1 MNNNYKGEE
10 LINKLYPDLAR
21 SKEVLSK
28 GCDPKFRLKN
38 LRRYLKRIEK
48 IHTLANSSKRE
59 SDKERLKELYYNKYV
74 IKEENIKERYYKNMQ
89 NAAMKRGYGAVFLD
103 EEDKHRLAQI
113 IISDQKK
120 SLDIWIDYL
129 FSNEIN
135 YPLWARYWAFHGMLS
150 LGYYSNSKKRFT
162 KRDKSTIKIFPV
174 LDEDAL
180 FHSIKLMSEFLYEE
194 KEYDDEVLNSLLKG
208 KSFSKIYEY
217 YYTKNL
223 ETKKNDLEKI
233 KGEWICYKTRED
245 APKLAKSLLGGGTEW
260 CIRGFTTAKGYLDY
274 GNIYIYY
281 TNDDTKNTPMP
292 RIVIRMKGNTI
303 SEIRGVLDDNQ
314 NIEIEFIEILENK
327 LKEFDYQEDMYY
339 KLNNLKK
346 IKELFNKKKYEIEF
360 NKEDLEF
367 IYNYDADKDGFG
379 YNEDNRINILKEGRN
394 IKQDLAKI
402 YNCKEAQVA
411 LSIDDLKRNDIV
423 VYQGDLN
430 LGTLHEL
437 NDIVIPKYVLG
448 NVDLSLLT
456 SSKNLEKLTYVKGDL
471 KLFNLLE
478 TSSLSNLERVNG
490 NLYLSNLLSSYGLQ
504 NLKIVDR
511 GAYFTKLK
519 DASYLKELT
528 YIGEIGNFSELED
541 STGLEHLEE
550 IGWNAIFNS
559 LKNTKGLTSLRKIG
573 WHGNFFE
580 LEDTEGLEKLEVIIK
595 DANFPKIDS
604 PNKINKSIKI
614 GGKQNFKQ
622 KQLQKKY

>member
-10 LINKLYPDLAR
+10 LINKLYPDLAD
-21 SKEVLSK
+21 SKEVS
-28 GCDPKFRLKN
+28 GGNYNPKYRLKN
-38 LRRYLKRIEK
+38 IRKYLRRIERI
-48 IHTLANSSKRE
+48 HSLANSSKRDV
-59 SDKERLKELYYNKYV
+59 DKERLKELYYNKYV
-74 IKEENIKERYYKNMQ
+74 IKEENIKERYYRNMQ

-129 FSNEIN
+129 FSTDIN
-135 YPLWARYWAFHGMLS
+135 YPLWAKYWAFHGMLS
-150 LGYYSNSKKRFT
+150 LGSYSNSKKRFT
-162 KRDKSTIKIFPV
+162 KRNKSTIKIFPD

-180 FHSIKLMSEFLYEE
+180 YHSIKLMSEFLYEK
-194 KEYDDEVLNSLLKG
+194 KEYDDEILNYLLKG

-217 YYTKNL
+217 FYTKNL
-223 ETKKNDLEKI
+223 EAKKKELEKI
-233 KGEWICYKTRED
+233 KGEWICYKTSED
-245 APKLAKSLLGGGTEW
+245 APKLVKSLLGGGTEW
-260 CIRGFTTAKGYLDY
+260 CIKGYTTAKSYLDY

-281 TNDDTKNTPMP
+281 TNDDIKNILMP
-292 RIVIRMKGNTI
+292 RIVIRMKNNKI
-303 SEIRGVLDDNQ
+303 FEIRGILDDNQ
-314 NIEIEFIEILENK
+314 NIEIELIEILENK
-327 LKEFDYQEDMYY
+327 LKEFEYQEDMYY

-367 IYNYDADKDGFG
+367 IYNYDANKDGFG
-379 YNEDNRINILKEGRN
+379 YNEDSRINTLKEGRN
-394 IKQDLAKI
+394 IKQDLSKI
-402 YNCKEAQVA
+402 YNCKEEQVA
-411 LSIDDLKRNDIV
+411 LSIEDLKRKDIV
-423 VYQGDLN
+423 VYKGDLN

-437 NDIVIPKYVLG
+437 NDIVIPKIVLG
-448 NVDLSLLT
+448 DLDLSLLT

-471 KLFNLLE
+471 KLFNLVE
-478 TSSLSNLERVNG
+478 ASSLNKLERVNG

-504 NLKIVDR
+504 SLKMVDR

-519 DASYLKELT
+519 DASYLNNLT

-541 STGLEHLEE
+541 ATGLEQLEE
-550 IGWNAIFNS
+550 IGWNAIFDN
-559 LKNTKGLTSLRKIG
+559 LKNAKGLLHLRRIG
-573 WHGNFFE
+573 WNAHFLE
-580 LEDTEGLEKLEVIIK
+580 LENPGGLENLQVIIK

-604 PNKINKSIKI
+604 PNKINESIKI

-622 KQLQKKY
+622 KQLIKKY